1 MSDKVNPA
9 SSEEKLAW
17 GKARLSAAIDEL
29 SNKGIIDTPLVEARI
44 AWMLPGKFFIAEL
57 RESSTSP
64 PALWLIGGDDIPCDH
79 VDVVLAD
86 TPRDAARHFG
96 MKWQLAISRE
106 GQNPVLE
113 ASAEL
118 LLGLVQ
124 VDDAWT

>member
-44 AWMLPGKFFIAEL
+44 AWMLPGQFFIAEL

-64 PALWLIGGDDIPCDH
+64 PALWLIGGDDISCDH
-79 VDVVLAD
+79 VDVNLAD

-96 MKWQLAISRE
+96 MKWQLAVARD
-106 GQNPVLE
+106 GANPVLE
-113 ASAEL
+113 AKAEL